1 MDMSQYRELFISE
14 TREHLHSYTTL
25 IMSLETGPGDGE
37 QIDSLFRTAHSIKG
51 MAASMGYGEIT
62 ELAHKIEDLMDK
74 VRKKLL
80 AFDAGLADL
89 LLEGG
94 DILEGLVNDAEA
106 GVTEQHDLGGYIQRL
121 TGYTPDSR
129 PEPAGQ
135 APEPSRNETIPPD
148 ERREERQDS
157 RQSIRVRTD
166 VLDNL
171 INITGELITNKHRL
185 TDVGRTIGAAR
196 LDEALEELSRHL
208 RILHNEVMKVRMMPF
223 SSIADRFPRIVRD
236 LARKESKDLDFE
248 IVGKDIELDRSILE
262 ELADPIIHILRN
274 AVDHGM
280 ETGPERRALGKA
292 LQGKIQLSARRDKD
306 QVVVTIED
314 DGRGMDPA
322 KLVAAA
328 IDRNIISQEEARLLT
343 KMEALLL
350 TCRAG
355 FSTAGEVTDISGRGV
370 GMDIVRSNVRALG
383 GTLAIDS
390 EVGQGSKITLKLPLT
405 VAIIN
410 VLLVGCSGQTFA
422 VPGTSIL
429 RTIEIRLDEIV
440 PHGRHKVY
448 YLDGQPVPLLSM
460 SRVVGLPASTP
471 HERTIPLFISE
482 VRGRTIGFV
491 VDRFQGYLEVFVKPL
506 GKPLNKIRGLAGG
519 AIVGNGEVVFI
530 VDIANAM

>member
-1 MDMSQYRELFISE
+1 
-14 TREHLHSYTTL
+14 
-25 IMSLETGPGDGE
+25 
-37 QIDSLFRTAHSIKG
+37 
-51 MAASMGYGEIT
+51 
-62 ELAHKIEDLMDK
+62 MDK

-80 AFDAGLADL
+80 TFDAGLADL

-94 DILEGLVNDAEA
+94 DILDSLVKDAEA
-106 GVTEQHDLGGYIQRL
+106 GVTELHDLSGFFQRL
-121 TGYTPDSR
+121 TGYTPGLNM
-129 PEPAGQ
+129 EPVGQ
-135 APEPSRNETIPPD
+135 VSEPHKNEHIPPE
-148 ERREERQDS
+148 ERREERHDS
-157 RQSIRVRTD
+157 LQSIRVKTD

-185 TDVGRTIGAAR
+185 TDIGRTIGVAR

-208 RILHNEVMKVRMMPF
+208 RMLHNEVMKVRMIPF

-248 IVGKDIELDRSILE
+248 IAGKDMELDRSILE

-280 ETGPERRALGKA
+280 ETVPERRALGKT
-292 LQGKIQLSARRDKD
+292 LQGKIRLSARRDKD
-306 QVVVTIED
+306 QVLVIIED

-322 KLVAAA
+322 KIVTEA
-328 IDRNIISQEEARLLT
+328 INRNIISREEARLLT
-343 KMEALLL
+343 KREALLL

-355 FSTAGEVTDISGRGV
+355 FSTAREITDISGRGV

-429 RTIEIRLDEIV
+429 RTMEIRLDEIV
-440 PHGRHKVY
+440 PQGRHKVY
-448 YLDGQPVPLLSM
+448 YLDGEPVPLLSM
-460 SRVVGLPASTP
+460 SRIFGLPASMP
-471 HERTIPLFISE
+471 HERMIPLLISE

-491 VDRFQGYLEVFVKPL
+491 VDRFHGYLEVFVKPL
-506 GKPLNKIRGLAGG
+506 GNPLNRIRGLAGG
-519 AIVGNGEVVFI
+519 AIVGNGEVVLI
-530 VDIANAM
+530 VDIANAI